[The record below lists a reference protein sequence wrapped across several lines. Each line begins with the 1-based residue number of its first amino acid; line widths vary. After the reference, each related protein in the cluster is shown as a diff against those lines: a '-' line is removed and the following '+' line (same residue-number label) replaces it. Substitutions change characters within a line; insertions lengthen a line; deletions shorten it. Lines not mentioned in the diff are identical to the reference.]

1 MEAKTNLTKEETKAQ
16 LLELAKQD
24 SENIKSMKKNIQFMA
39 WILIISFIISA
50 LSYAIFLSKTGYFR
64 AY

>member
-1 MEAKTNLTKEETKAQ
+1 MEAKTNLTTEETKAQ

-24 SENIKSMKKNIQFMA
+24 SENIKSMRKNIQFMA

-50 LSYAIFLSKTGYFR
+50 LSFAIFFGKTGYFR